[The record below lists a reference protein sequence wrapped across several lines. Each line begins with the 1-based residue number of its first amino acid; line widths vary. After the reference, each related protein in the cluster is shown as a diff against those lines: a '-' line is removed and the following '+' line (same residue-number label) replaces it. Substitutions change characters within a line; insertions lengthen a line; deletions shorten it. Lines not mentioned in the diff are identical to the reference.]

1 MNEHCEKLVNSVISS
16 NKKVT
21 LDYLL
26 DLCDEYDLTPAEVD
40 WVAEKLLE
48 LHRIKTNDIPTD
60 SVHGTQEKQISILP
74 LPVNRNEICDYS
86 FQNHQELENVVIPDT
101 IETIGNGAFVNC
113 KHLKSIVVPSSVKYI
128 GDDCFLGCAQLKEV
142 VFRGDLP
149 QGSLYLLPLLNSN
162 VDRLVIYGKVE
173 KNQMLRG
180 SLSIYDKLKII
191 LYSTALSDC
200 YEIFGEHCFLCIE
213 GFAYAAL
220 RGDTFDD
227 VVYKKNQSYIKQH
240 YEALFYY
247 GVVKHDSSLMEYLYN
262 YDLLPNRIH
271 KKTLDSIFPEEL
283 RSKLTTKIQVLND
296 YEKVF
301 PLSEEAIKKYW
312 KYVRV
317 DNNSTIAITSYRG
330 DNIDYIRV
338 PNMIDGTTV
347 SHISQYAFS
356 CLRDF
361 YRNRSIF
368 GKPSDERYV
377 LRKLIKEIELP
388 NTIQSIADNA
398 FEYCSNLTI
407 NIPAS
412 VTSIGENAFE
422 GCRNLTVIA
431 PKGSYAM
438 KYALKHRLPVQG
450 TVESSETRFT
460 IVGIHAYGNRRFLQ
474 NGTTIEIYKEPEN
487 EYDPYAVRVEI
498 EGVGCVGHI
507 ANSARTIR
515 LGCTSSKE
523 ICDMIGTCASATIVE
538 AYPQY
543 AIAILNEAK
552 DNCDEQSL

>member
-1 MNEHCEKLVNSVISS
+1 MLFRYLKIVSSQIIQINTDAIIHELKFNLRSIGLARWDMCFISRNAEGKLQRGNQRGGLNKVLVHEEIRMTEHCEKLVNSAIES
-16 NKKVT
+16 NEKIT
-21 LDYLL
+21 LNRLL
-26 DLCDEYDLTPAEVD
+26 DLCDECDLTVEEVD
-40 WVAEKLLE
+40 RVTERLLE
-48 LHRIKTNDIPTD
+48 LHRIKTNDIQSDTIRETHKNQTSTLPTLFGCNAIPD
-60 SVHGTQEKQISILP
+60 
-74 LPVNRNEICDYS
+74 NS

-101 IETIGNGAFVNC
+101 VETVGINAFENC

-128 GDDCFLGCAQLKEV
+128 GDGCFSGCVQLKEV
-142 VFRGDLP
+142 VFMGNLP

-162 VDRLVIYGKVE
+162 VDRFVVYGKVE
-173 KNQMLRG
+173 KNPMLIG
-180 SLSIYDKLKII
+180 SLSIHDKLKII

-227 VVYKKNQSYIKQH
+227 VIYKKNQSYIKQH

-271 KKTLDSIFPEEL
+271 KKTLDSIFPEAL

-347 SHISQYAFS
+347 SHIFQYAFS
-356 CLRDF
+356 F
-361 YRNRSIF
+361 
-368 GKPSDERYV
+368 
-377 LRKLIKEIELP
+377 LP
-388 NTIQSIADNA
+388 
-398 FEYCSNLTI
+398 
-407 NIPAS
+407 
-412 VTSIGENAFE
+412 
-422 GCRNLTVIA
+422 
-431 PKGSYAM
+431 
-438 KYALKHRLPVQG
+438 
-450 TVESSETRFT
+450 
-460 IVGIHAYGNRRFLQ
+460 
-474 NGTTIEIYKEPEN
+474 
-487 EYDPYAVRVEI
+487 
-498 EGVGCVGHI
+498 
-507 ANSARTIR
+507 
-515 LGCTSSKE
+515 
-523 ICDMIGTCASATIVE
+523 
-538 AYPQY
+538 
-543 AIAILNEAK
+543 
-552 DNCDEQSL
+552 QSLDTRKTE

>member
-1 MNEHCEKLVNSVISS
+1 MNEHCEKLINAVIDS
-16 NKKVT
+16 NKRIT

-40 WVAEKLLE
+40 WVTEKLLE
-48 LHRIKTNDIPTD
+48 LHRIKTNDIPSD
-60 SVHGTQEKQISILP
+60 SIYRTQEKQISILP
-74 LPVNRNEICDYS
+74 IPVSCNEICDYS

-101 IETIGNGAFVNC
+101 IETIGNGAFANC

-128 GDDCFLGCAQLKEV
+128 GDDCFLDCTQLKEV

-162 VDRLVIYGKVE
+162 VDRLVIHGKVE

-200 YEIFGEHCFLCIE
+200 YEIFGEYCFLCIE

-220 RGDTFDD
+220 HGDAFDD

-240 YEALFYY
+240 CEALFYY
-247 GVVKHDSSLMEYLYN
+247 SVVKHDSSLMEYLYN
-262 YDLLPNRIH
+262 CDLLPHRIH

-283 RSKLTTKIQVLND
+283 RRKLTTKIQVLDD

-301 PLSEEAIKKYW
+301 SLSEEAIKKYW

-338 PNMIDGTTV
+338 PNMINGTTV
-347 SHISQYAFS
+347 SHISQYTFS

-361 YRNRSIF
+361 YRSRSML
-368 GKPSDERYV
+368 GKPVDERYV

-388 NTIQSIADNA
+388 NTIQTIADNA

-422 GCRNLTVIA
+422 GCRNLTFIT

-438 KYALKHRLPVQG
+438 KYALKHRLIVQE
-450 TVESSETRFT
+450 TVENSETRFT

-474 NGTTIEIYKEPEN
+474 NGTAIKIYKEPEN

-498 EGVGCVGHI
+498 DGVGCIGHI

-523 ICDMIGTCASATIVE
+523 ICDMIGTCASAIIVE

-543 AIAILNEAK
+543 AIAVLNETK
-552 DNCDEQSL
+552 GN